1 MPGPEGRN
9 EPLPGAGIYKEELS
23 MIMLTKTS
31 GERFLV
37 NHLQIECIE
46 LIPETK
52 IVMMNRHFYLVL
64 ESVQDI
70 TARIADYNAKVMDI
84 HRTVTVNENPQ
95 SGAPAA
101 RSSTQ
106 RPGYR
111 R

>member
-1 MPGPEGRN
+1 
-9 EPLPGAGIYKEELS
+9 

-52 IVMMNRHFYLVL
+52 IVMMNRDFYLVQ
-64 ESVQDI
+64 ETVQDI
-70 TARIADYNAKVMDI
+70 ISRIADYNAKVQDI
-84 HRTVTVNENPQ
+84 HREITVNENPKPGPTGRT
-95 SGAPAA
+95 SP
-101 RSSTQ
+101 Q

>member
-1 MPGPEGRN
+1 
-9 EPLPGAGIYKEELS
+9 

-52 IVMMNRHFYLVL
+52 IVMMNRDFYLVL

-70 TARIADYNAKVMDI
+70 TSRIADYNAKVMDV
-84 HRTVTVNENPQ
+84 HRTITVNEDPK
-95 SGAPAA
+95 SGTPAA
-101 RSSTQ
+101 RTSTQ